1 LQIRNIPE
9 FNVQRIMSKILS
21 FLLFSILLVGSA
33 NSQPKQL
40 TNFVQILDALNSG
53 YRVNAVMHY
62 KDCLLVSEGD
72 TLKAP
77 DAIGGMDVLPYE
89 YFAAGVI
96 GKNIAFISTS
106 ETVMIY
112 LKGFGGYLYNYVKM
126 RVYEDNR
133 VEITAQYLTIDK
145 QEVKMDETFIG
156 EINDGTNGKAIYF
169 YAD

>member
-1 LQIRNIPE
+1 MKKI
-9 FNVQRIMSKILS
+9 VGILS
-21 FLLFSILLVGSA
+21 FLIVLASGI

-40 TNFVQILDALNSG
+40 TNFVQILEALKSG
-53 YRVNAVMHY
+53 SRVNAVIHY
-62 KDCLLVSEGD
+62 KDCMLVSEGD

-112 LKGFGGYLYNYVKM
+112 LKGFGGYLHNYVKL

-133 VEITAQYLTIDK
+133 VEITAQYITIDK
-145 QEVKMDETFIG
+145 QEVKMDETFYG
-156 EINDGTNGKAIYF
+156 EVNDGSNGKAIYF
-169 YAD
+169 YGE

>member
-1 LQIRNIPE
+1 
-9 FNVQRIMSKILS
+9 MSKILS

-106 ETVMIY
+106 EAVMIY

>member
-1 LQIRNIPE
+1 MKKI
-9 FNVQRIMSKILS
+9 VGILS
-21 FLLFSILLVGSA
+21 FIMVLASCL

-40 TNFVQILDALNSG
+40 TNFVQIIDALKSG
-53 YRVNAVMHY
+53 YRVNAVIHY
-62 KDCLLVSEGD
+62 KDCMLVSDGD

-77 DAIGGMDVLPYE
+77 DAIGGMDILPYE

-112 LKGFGGYLYNYVKM
+112 LKGFGGYLNNYVKL
-126 RVYEDNR
+126 RAYEDNR

-145 QEVKMDETFIG
+145 QEVKMDETFYG

-169 YAD
+169 YSD

>member
-1 LQIRNIPE
+1 MKKI
-9 FNVQRIMSKILS
+9 VGILS
-21 FLLFSILLVGSA
+21 FIMVLASCL

-40 TNFVQILDALNSG
+40 TNFVQIIDALKSG
-53 YRVNAVMHY
+53 YRVNAVIHY
-62 KDCLLVSEGD
+62 KDCMLVSDGD

-77 DAIGGMDVLPYE
+77 DAIGGMDILPYE

-112 LKGFGGYLYNYVKM
+112 LKGFGGYLNNYVKL

-145 QEVKMDETFIG
+145 QEVKMDETFYG

-169 YAD
+169 FAE

>member
-1 LQIRNIPE
+1 MKKI
-9 FNVQRIMSKILS
+9 VGILS
-21 FLLFSILLVGSA
+21 FIMVLASCV

-40 TNFVQILDALNSG
+40 TNFVQIIDALKSG
-53 YRVNAVMHY
+53 YRVNAVIHY
-62 KDCLLVSEGD
+62 KDCMLVSDGD

-77 DAIGGMDVLPYE
+77 DAIGGIDILPYE

-112 LKGFGGYLYNYVKM
+112 LKGFGGYLNNYVKL
-126 RVYEDNR
+126 RAYEDNR
-133 VEITAQYLTIDK
+133 VEITAQYLTNDK
-145 QEVKMDETFIG
+145 QEVKMDETFYG

-169 YAD
+169 YAE

>member
-1 LQIRNIPE
+1 MKKI
-9 FNVQRIMSKILS
+9 VGILS
-21 FLLFSILLVGSA
+21 FIMVLASCL

-40 TNFVQILDALNSG
+40 TNFVQIIDALKSG
-53 YRVNAVMHY
+53 YRVNAVIHY
-62 KDCLLVSEGD
+62 KDCMLVSDGD

-77 DAIGGMDVLPYE
+77 DAIGGMDILPYE

-112 LKGFGGYLYNYVKM
+112 LKGFGGYLNNYVKL

-145 QEVKMDETFIG
+145 QEVKMDETFYG

-169 YAD
+169 YSD

>member
-1 LQIRNIPE
+1 
-9 FNVQRIMSKILS
+9 MSKILS